1 LAPLRPFDL
10 AQDMLGAINSGCVR
24 GWCHWYF
31 AQITNTFNYGNRK
44 VSHNL
49 IPNFVL
55 FVSFV
60 VINILT
66 VNSNCCE
73 YATHNSYDDLTDAQ
87 PTSALRG

>member
-1 LAPLRPFDL
+1 MNGFKDCNLFLPNLAPLRPFDL

-31 AQITNTFNYGNRK
+31 AQIANTFNYGNRK

-55 FVSFV
+55 FAVN
-60 VINILT
+60 NIL
-66 VNSNCCE
+66 V
-73 YATHNSYDDLTDAQ
+73 D
-87 PTSALRG
+87 G